1 MSKYWHFLLLSCIAA
16 CGHPTTEPSATSWA
30 LGPFER
36 PAGVN
41 PVVSPDSTTLFF
53 CPMRGEAVA
62 WEGSDTFNPAA
73 TLLNGRVVLLYR
85 AEDNSAVGIGQR
97 TSRIGYASSP
107 DGLFFVRH
115 GAPVLFPNSDDA
127 QADNEQPGG
136 CEDPRV
142 VMTDDGLYVMMYTQ
156 WNRRQARLAVATS
169 RDLVTWQKH
178 GPAFAKAYGGR
189 FKDDFSKSASVVA
202 CLTGGRQVVAR
213 FPSLEGAGGG
223 PKYWMYWG
231 ESFVNVATSD
241 NLIDWTPLLDAD
253 GELLRVM
260 EPRRGCFD
268 SQLTECGPPAVLTEQ
283 GIVLIYNGKNLDG
296 PDGDARYNAN
306 TYCAGQAL
314 FSKDDPT
321 QLLDRLDEP
330 FFVPEADFER
340 SGQYPAGT
348 VFAEGLVYH
357 RDRWLL
363 YYGCADSRVSVAVY
377 NPNKR

>member
-1 MSKYWHFLLLSCIAA
+1 
-16 CGHPTTEPSATSWA
+16 
-30 LGPFER
+30 
-36 PAGVN
+36 
-41 PVVSPDSTTLFF
+41 
-53 CPMRGEAVA
+53 MRGEAVD

-73 TLLNGRVVLLYR
+73 TVLNGRVVLLYR

-115 GAPVLFPNSDDA
+115 GAPVLYPTPDDE
-127 QADNEQPGG
+127 QADNECPGG

-142 VMTDDGLYVMMYTQ
+142 VQTDDGLYLMLYTQ

-178 GPAFAKAYGGR
+178 GPAFAAAYGGR
-189 FKDDFSKSASVVA
+189 FKDDFSKSASVVT
-202 CLTGGRQVVAR
+202 CLKDGQLVVAR
-213 FPSLEGAGGG
+213 IGG
-223 PKYWMYWG
+223 KYWMYWG
-231 ESFVNVATSD
+231 EQFVNVATST

-253 GELLRVM
+253 GQLLRVM
-260 EPRRGCFD
+260 EPRKGHFD
-268 SQLTECGPPAVLTEQ
+268 SQLTECGPPAVLTPQ

-296 PDGDARYNAN
+296 PDGDQRYVPN

-314 FSKDDPT
+314 FSADNPAH
-321 QLLDRLDEP
+321 LIDRLDEP
-330 FFVPEADFER
+330 FFLPEADFEC

-348 VFAEGLVYH
+348 VFTEGLVYH

-377 NPNKR
+377 NPNKI